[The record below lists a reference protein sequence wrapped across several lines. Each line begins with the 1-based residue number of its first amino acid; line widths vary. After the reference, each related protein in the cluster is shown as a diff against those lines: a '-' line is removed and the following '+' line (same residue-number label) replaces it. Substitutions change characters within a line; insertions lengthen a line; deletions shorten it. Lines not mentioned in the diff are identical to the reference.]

1 MEEGLNNKNIMRQDN
16 KIIISTNQVT
26 KTYGEGASLFNALHP
41 TTLSISKGSINV
53 ILGKSGSGK
62 TTLLSLLGGMEEPTN
77 GHVWFKQQNF
87 YKLKDPEQANIRGN
101 NFGFIFQNYHLI
113 PEISVFDNII
123 LPLMINKKEKDISD
137 IKKLTNILGI
147 GHKLKSFPFQ
157 LSGGQQQRVAIARAM
172 ANDPE
177 IIFADEPT
185 GNLDQKNAEKVI
197 ELLVS
202 LCKEFDKT
210 LVIVTHEENLIERPD
225 QLFLIE
231 DGRVKTL

>member
-1 MEEGLNNKNIMRQDN
+1 MRQDN
-16 KIIISTNQVT
+16 RIIISTNQVT
-26 KTYGEGASLFNALHP
+26 KSYGEGASLFYALHP

-62 TTLLSLLGGMEEPTN
+62 TTLLSLLGGMEDPTN

-87 YKLKDPEQANIRGN
+87 YKLNDAEQANIRGN

-123 LPLMINKKEKDISD
+123 LPLMINKKKKDISD

-147 GHKLKSFPFQ
+147 GNKLKSFPFQ

-185 GNLDQKNAEKVI
+185 GNLDRKNAKKVI

-202 LCKEFDKT
+202 LCEQFDKT

-225 QLFLIE
+225 QLFFIE